1 MLRVRA
7 KFFLEKSRRAQKHI
21 TILAL
26 LHAMNTQAKPHKK
39 KCCHKIY
46 KKIVHRHKYN
56 TIVFSILKLNFLK
69 PVVEE
74 VVAVVEVFV
83 ETRQDGRIV

>member
-1 MLRVRA
+1 M
-7 KFFLEKSRRAQKHI
+7 
-21 TILAL
+21 
-26 LHAMNTQAKPHKK
+26 MNTQAKPHKK

-74 VVAVVEVFV
+74 VVVVVVVVVVFNTV